1 MVCHKCPNCDMEFN
15 KKSNYLQH
23 TNKKFKCIKKVYLT
37 CVECNEDDNIEQ
49 KIQNNPKKSKKIQKI
64 QSNLLEQI
72 QLDNKKDTDTITD
85 ANTDTDTDTNT
96 DKDADNFN
104 DEKCICCPYCSKCY
118 STKSNLSKHLK
129 TNCKIK
135 KQQEEEF
142 IETQK
147 LDKENMEKI
156 SFLKAIEESK
166 KSFIE
171 EKRKS
176 LLKEPDI
183 KEDGVYSFKI
193 KLSNGKPILRRF
205 SKDSKIQDIRD
216 YLELY
221 FYDNNISIESYNLV
235 LNYPKIQFSN
245 TKDHNDLNIKDAI
258 YSKNI
263 ILYIENLDE

>member
-1 MVCHKCPNCDMEFN
+1 MIRSCQKRDCENESIPRGKYCELHR
-15 KKSNYLQH
+15 
-23 TNKKFKCIKKVYLT
+23 TNKKRNNIRNFKENEINFYTNNYFEDEEKK
-37 CVECNEDDNIEQ
+37 E
-49 KIQNNPKKSKKIQKI
+49 K
-64 QSNLLEQI
+64 
-72 QLDNKKDTDTITD
+72 
-85 ANTDTDTDTNT
+85 
-96 DKDADNFN
+96 
-104 DEKCICCPYCSKCY
+104 DEKNKLIEEDR
-118 STKSNLSKHLK
+118 L
-129 TNCKIK
+129 IR